1 MPNQQF
7 NPVGLQTRKGRE
19 VRTMDKRL
27 ETLERILVEALENG
41 EEKTINNCYEKLA
54 RLVKDGGK
62 DNGKKK
68 VS

>member
-1 MPNQQF
+1 
-7 NPVGLQTRKGRE
+7 
-19 VRTMDKRL
+19 MDKRL